1 MARDL
6 EEGDRRPWGLP
17 GQWLTSRG
25 NSAGS
30 ESETQFLVGKDEA
43 TAAAFE
49 ERRQHETQNH
59 ENGTMASLGAAA
71 GRLRSF
77 LPRFNSVV
85 SVSEAQPGDVVSPAG
100 EPRAL
105 KAAACLPQVIRLTV
119 PSDSRPGALI
129 NVGGPSGVL
138 RVKVP
143 DDATPG
149 KPCTVAIRP
158 SSDYAVDVTVP
169 SYSKPGDPV
178 FVTTPDGRQ
187 VHSKAS
193 PPGESVGGPCLLL
206 NAVHA
211 QVPEDKGPG
220 DTFQAFPDLM
230 MVQVPQGVRD
240 GDTLSFCTLDGRTLT
255 VPLPNLAPGEYFPSY
270 I

>member
-187 VHSKAS
+187 VHSK
-193 PPGESVGGPCLLL
+193 
-206 NAVHA
+206 
-211 QVPEDKGPG
+211 VPEDKGPG